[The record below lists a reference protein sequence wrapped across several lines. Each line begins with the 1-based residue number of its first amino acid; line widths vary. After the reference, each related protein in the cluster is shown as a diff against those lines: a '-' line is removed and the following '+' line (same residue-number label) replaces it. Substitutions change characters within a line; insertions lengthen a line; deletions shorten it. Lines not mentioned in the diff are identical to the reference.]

1 MSMFI
6 HMNKIE
12 DISSLSKLINLKYLN
27 LSNNKIEDI
36 TKLKKVLIKTY
47 IQYNW
52 NLFNL
57 SIKIFKEENIKMD
70 YIIDINSNLS
80 YINND
85 YLNYLKYKNINKI
98 IIEILNQWTYD
109 IFKK

>member
-1 MSMFI
+1 MIIVQEMSMFI

-47 IQYNW
+47 IQYN
-52 NLFNL
+52 
-57 SIKIFKEENIKMD
+57 
-70 YIIDINSNLS
+70 
-80 YINND
+80 
-85 YLNYLKYKNINKI
+85 
-98 IIEILNQWTYD
+98 
-109 IFKK
+109 